1 MHYMNLLPLP
11 LQKRLLIRRRLSQ
24 WGIVWCGCSLVTL
37 TVTLVW
43 SSYHSDSKATLARLK
58 AQTAPVQ
65 TLAAEN
71 TRMLEQ
77 INDITARQSLLGE
90 LDRSER
96 PLTLVGI
103 VSHSA
108 ASTRSRLQVQR
119 FAMLR
124 EEITPTVTGKGSEA
138 ATTQEGEAVVQTTL
152 ELSGVALDDLA
163 VARFISALRE
173 TGIFVQV
180 ELKSS
185 LSTQIAGRPAKEYL
199 VRCTF

>member
-1 MHYMNLLPLP
+1 MTHMNLLPLP
-11 LQKRLLIRRRLSQ
+11 LQKKLLIRRRLSR
-24 WGIVWCGCSLVTL
+24 WGIVWGLCSVVAL
-37 TVTLVW
+37 TVAFVW
-43 SSYHSDSKATLARLK
+43 SNRHSGSKAALAVLND
-58 AQTAPVQ
+58 QVAPIRK
-65 TLAAEN
+65 LEAEN
-71 TRMLEQ
+71 GQMLEQ
-77 INDITARQSLLGE
+77 INDIVARQSLLGD
-90 LDRSER
+90 LDSAER

-108 ASTRSRLQVQR
+108 ASTQSRLQVQR
-119 FAMLR
+119 FAMHR
-124 EEITPTVTGKGSEA
+124 QEITPTETKAAPAEASEKPE
-138 ATTQEGEAVVQTTL
+138 TIVQTTL

-185 LSTQIAGRPAKEYL
+185 LSTQVADNPAKEYL